1 MVKLYNHVSK
11 LRINIK
17 QSEQYAFQNHVPRY
31 NSRFPYSQLIRSDNS
46 IMYYNLLLMFVDPDI
61 VPKLPLEGQNSI
73 T

>member
-17 QSEQYAFQNHVPRY
+17 QSEQYAFQNLMLWY
-31 NSRFPYSQLIRSDNS
+31 NSRFSNSQLIKSDNS
-46 IMYYNLLLMFVDPDI
+46 IMYLLMFVDPDT
-61 VPKLPLEGQNSI
+61 VPKPPPEGQNSI